1 LRSVP
6 DKLLGVILMFGAIF
20 VWALLPWLDT
30 SRVRSAKF
38 RPIFKQLFWILLVVI
53 WILGMLGQQTPDGYF
68 DFYGAEIP
76 ISKLILSQLCTFWYF
91 FHFLVLMPAI
101 GLMETPLPVPESIA
115 TAVLAKNGGSAKP
128 AVAVRAPETRV

>member
-1 LRSVP
+1 
-6 DKLLGVILMFGAIF
+6 

-38 RPIFKQLFWILLVVI
+38 RPIFRQLFWILLVVI
-53 WILGMLGQQTPDGYF
+53 WLLGMLGQQTPDGNF
-68 DFYGAEIP
+68 NFYILNFQIAELP
-76 ISKLILSQLCTFWYF
+76 ISKLFLSQICTLYYF
-91 FHFLVLMPAI
+91 VHFLVLMPVV

-128 AVAVRAPETRV
+128 AAAVRAPETRV